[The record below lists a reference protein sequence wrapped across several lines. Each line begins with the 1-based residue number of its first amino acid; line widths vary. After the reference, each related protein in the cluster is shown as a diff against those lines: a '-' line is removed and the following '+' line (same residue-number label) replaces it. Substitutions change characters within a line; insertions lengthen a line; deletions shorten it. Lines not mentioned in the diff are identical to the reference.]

1 MRLSTRS
8 IACLFGARTLVVAAI
23 VAAFHPYG
31 IASAQSQ
38 PSDELDTLVARAMA
52 VNPAIR
58 AAAARAAAARERI
71 APAGT
76 WPDPMLMAGA
86 VNQTLGR
93 GGSPADSGMASGDM
107 MEMRMIGV
115 TQRIPYPG
123 KLRLARRAAS
133 AEHEAA
139 QAELEQVRRD
149 VVRDVQTVYYDL
161 AFIDD
166 ALEIVERNRSVLV
179 EVISATEARYAVG
192 TAEQAELL
200 ESRVEAAGLAD
211 EAAALIERRN
221 ALAARLE
228 SLVAGS
234 APAPA
239 HATIPARIA
248 AAAIPRSTDRIRFT
262 SNVLGARASHS
273 PLPAL
278 DVLLQTA
285 LRNSASLG
293 VRAAEI
299 RAAAA
304 RASLARRAALP
315 DIDFSFQYGQRTA
328 RPDMITW
335 IVSAPLPLFKGRRQD
350 RERAAAQAHLDAS
363 RSDSAQAAN
372 TLRAEVA
379 AAHAEAERHRT
390 RLALY
395 AASVIPQARAALT
408 SATASFQVGR
418 AQFRTLL
425 TSQAA
430 LFRYETE
437 YLASLTD
444 FAKAVAELER
454 WVGQEVL

>member
-1 MRLSTRS
+1 MRLSPRS
-8 IACLFGARTLVVAAI
+8 TACHIGARAIVVAAI
-23 VAAFHPYG
+23 VVVFQPYG
-31 IASAQSQ
+31 IAAAQGQ
-38 PSDELDTLVARAMA
+38 PSHELDTLVAGAMA
-52 VNPAIR
+52 ANPAIR
-58 AAAARAAAARERI
+58 AAAARAAAARERV
-71 APAGT
+71 APAAT
-76 WPDPMLMAGA
+76 WPDPMLMAGQ
-86 VNQTLGR
+86 VNQMLR
-93 GGSPADSGMASGDM
+93 RRGSPADSGMASDDM
-107 MEMRMIGV
+107 MEMRMIGI

-149 VVRDVQTVYYDL
+149 VARDVQTAYYEL
-161 AFIDD
+161 AFLDS
-166 ALEIVERNRSVLV
+166 ALEIVQRNRSVLV
-179 EVISATEARYAVG
+179 EVIAATEARYAVG

-200 ESRVEAAGLAD
+200 ESRVEVAGLAD
-211 EAAALIERRN
+211 EAAALIERRT

-228 SLVAGS
+228 GLLAGS
-234 APAPA
+234 TSAPA
-239 HATIPARIA
+239 HARIPVRVA
-248 AAAIPRSTDRIRFT
+248 AAATPLSTDRIRFT
-262 SNVLGARASHS
+262 SNAFGARAADS
-273 PLPAL
+273 PLPPL

-285 LRNSASLG
+285 LRNNPSLAI
-293 VRAAEI
+293 RAAEI

-335 IVSAPLPLFKGRRQD
+335 IVSAPLPLFKARRQD
-350 RERAAAQAHLDAS
+350 RERVAAQAEVAAA
-363 RSDSAQAAN
+363 RSDSAEAAN
-372 TLRAEVA
+372 TLRAQVA

-444 FAKAVAELER
+444 FAKAVTELER
-454 WVGQEVL
+454 LVGRGVL